1 MAGLYVRQ
9 TMESILE
16 QACHIK
22 TLSVTARDFEGG
34 PLVGCFRARFCV
46 KFPVDGISAFL
57 GRDARMFCFALL
69 SVSHMTTISDH
80 RTARVVSVVTA
91 FGCLLLICCADA
103 VSQETRDFKGD
114 LHLPNIVR
122 YTELPRRMY
131 LEPEFSLPPNIRYLE
146 PRLPAFYERVL
157 RSPAD
162 DEILIEA
169 VQCLE
174 RVQDEE
180 YADVSH
186 VAELLQQHL
195 VDNDNENVRQSC
207 ASALASMGRSEF
219 ATDVA
224 RYCVPRYEALCLD
237 IEPTF
242 ASWGKDGLKDTWL
255 QRVETPAAF
264 SDALVDLACHG
275 LSQLKEAAALR
286 ALEELMAS
294 PTASYPVRHAAARAV
309 ARIDRLKS
317 IQLAQTFMDGPVTD
331 RLLACALLRHCES
344 DDGFV
349 LLDRLCDDSSN
360 AVASRGWEALFAQK
374 PVQLVEKLASGAVHT
389 ESNVRLTTI
398 RVLRMFPNAAGC
410 VMLQAMTSDVHIGV
424 RNSARHVLRDFSNM
438 DSDLRGKIL
447 AGAGAAILNENSG
460 WQELEQSLV
469 LLGELRHREWQS
481 EQIRL
486 LAHPRGEVYVTAA
499 WLLHLMPNQAA
510 AEEIATITTQR
521 YEVIASVDNALQLM
535 FLFQH
540 AGIIHAE
547 SLQPLCEK
555 QFVKG
560 ALAEMRA
567 AGLWALGKINT
578 GNPDTRLIPKLV
590 ERIFDDD
597 IEDPENFDV
606 RRMCV
611 LALVWM
617 DARSSLP
624 DIRRARRSY
633 GEVSML
639 GEACRWALPQLGA
652 DPLPP
657 LESLRVP
664 IRNFPISPL

>member
-1 MAGLYVRQ
+1 M
-9 TMESILE
+9 
-16 QACHIK
+16 
-22 TLSVTARDFEGG
+22 LSRIYRCA
-34 PLVGCFRARFCV
+34 
-46 KFPVDGISAFL
+46 
-57 GRDARMFCFALL
+57 ALIA
-69 SVSHMTTISDH
+69 SHMTTVSDL
-80 RTARVVSVVTA
+80 RTTCVFPAVTA
-91 FGCLLLICCADA
+91 FGGLLLICCADA
-103 VSQETRDFKGD
+103 VSQERLDFKGQ
-114 LHLPNIVR
+114 LHLPDIVR

-186 VAELLQQHL
+186 TAELLQQHL
-195 VDNDNENVRQSC
+195 VDNDNDLVRQSC
-207 ASALASMGRSEF
+207 VSALASMGRSEF
-219 ATDVA
+219 AGDVA
-224 RYCVPRYEALCLD
+224 RHCVPRYEALCLD

-242 ASWGKDGLKDTWL
+242 VSWGNDSLKDTWL
-255 QRVETPAAF
+255 QRIETPAAF
-264 SDALVDLACHG
+264 SDALVDLACDG
-275 LSQLKEAAALR
+275 LSQLNEDAALGP
-286 ALEELMAS
+286 LEQLLAS

-309 ARIDRLKS
+309 ARIDHLKS
-317 IQLAQTFMDGPVTD
+317 VQVAQTFMNGPVTD
-331 RLLACALLRHCES
+331 RLLACALLRHCKS
-344 DDGFV
+344 DDGFG

-360 AVASRGWEALFAQK
+360 AVASRAWETVFAQK
-374 PVQLVEKLASGAVHT
+374 PRQLVEKLASGAVHT
-389 ESNVRLTTI
+389 ESNVRLTAI
-398 RVLRMFPNAAGC
+398 KVLRMFPSAAGC
-410 VMLQAMTSDVHIGV
+410 VTLQNMTADVHIGV

-447 AGAGAAILNENSG
+447 AGAGAAILEKESG

-469 LLGELRHREWQS
+469 LLGELGHREWQN

-499 WLLHLMPNQAA
+499 WLLHLMPNEVAA
-510 AEEIATITTQR
+510 DEIATLTTQK
-521 YEVIASVDNALQLM
+521 YEAIKDEDNALQLM

-540 AGIIHAE
+540 AGLVRE
-547 SLQPLCEK
+547 SSLQPLCEK

-560 ALAEMRA
+560 GLAEMRA
-567 AGLWALGKINT
+567 AGLWALGKINS
-578 GNPDTRLIPKLV
+578 GNPDARLIPQLV

-597 IEDPENFDV
+597 IENPEDFDV

-652 DPLPP
+652 APLPP